1 MLIPLQ
7 HCFTLGDD
15 ITAMTTTARTRN
27 TPATTRAATRAAT
40 LTGSPPSD
48 GVPTSV
54 VSVGDGAELLDG
66 VPCSVPVCAPVSVRC
81 GETVVTLLGLEAIA
95 WSSIEVGLPSIVLS
109 MVTELEASAMGVVT
123 VGNMAVL
130 EVGSNMVLN
139 RSPSIVSDAVTSS
152 LTVCVAEH
160 EI

>member
-7 HCFTLGDD
+7 HCFALGDD

-66 VPCSVPVCAPVSVRC
+66 VPCGVPVCAPVSVRC
-81 GETVVTLLGLEAIA
+81 GETVAALLGLEA
-95 WSSIEVGLPSIVLS
+95 SSIEVG
-109 MVTELEASAMGVVT
+109 
-123 VGNMAVL
+123 
-130 EVGSNMVLN
+130 
-139 RSPSIVSDAVTSS
+139 
-152 LTVCVAEH
+152 
-160 EI
+160 